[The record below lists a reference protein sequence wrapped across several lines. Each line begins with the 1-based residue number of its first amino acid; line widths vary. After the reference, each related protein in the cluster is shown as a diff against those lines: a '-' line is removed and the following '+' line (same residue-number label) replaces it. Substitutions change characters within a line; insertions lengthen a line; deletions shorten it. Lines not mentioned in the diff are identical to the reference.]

1 MVKWQ
6 TMTEDRKPWED
17 LANAIIIQA
26 LNDYMAADKARQKRP
41 EDFYIQG
48 KIYALEKFFRSD
60 WYHVLT
66 DADADYL
73 LEAMRKAGKSRQRLP
88 KTMR

>member
-1 MVKWQ
+1 M
-6 TMTEDRKPWED
+6 MNDRQPWEN
-17 LANAIIIQA
+17 LANAIVIQA
-26 LNDYMAADKARQKRP
+26 LNDYMALDKARRKRP
-41 EDFYIQG
+41 EDVYIQG

-88 KTMR
+88 QKARG

>member
-1 MVKWQ
+1 M
-6 TMTEDRKPWED
+6 MNDRMPWEN
-17 LANAIIIQA
+17 LANGIVIQA
-26 LNDYMAADKARQKRP
+26 LNDYMALDKARQKRP

-48 KIYALEKFFRSD
+48 QIYALEKFFRSD

-73 LEAMRKAGKSRQRLP
+73 LAAMRKAGKSRQRQP
-88 KTMR
+88 QKTRG

>member
-1 MVKWQ
+1 M
-6 TMTEDRKPWED
+6 MNDRQPWEN
-17 LANAIIIQA
+17 LANAIVIQA
-26 LNDYMAADKARQKRP
+26 LNDYMAADKARRKRP
-41 EDFYIQG
+41 EDVIIQG
-48 KIYALEKFFRSD
+48 RIYALEKFFRSD

-73 LEAMRKAGKSRQRLP
+73 LAAMRKAGKSRQRQP